1 MFNLAQAMQAIDDAL
16 TTKPVDAALNWNTK
30 VPFDPALV
38 GQLIGHY
45 RALNERFESL
55 GAQLEGD
62 SQAAEAKIRECAEA
76 LHKLRHDESLRLY
89 PVIARGLSSDPIKS
103 AHSVPAAMQA
113 YGWRVIPVNP
123 HADELLGEKGSTVY
137 GVLGLVS
144 DLEEILPYEP
154 CMVGAVLLPWEDRII
169 YDSLLT
175 PSKLRSFG
183 QEIVR
188 SPGTRTKR

>member
-89 PVIARGLSSDPIKS
+89 PVIARGLSSDPITRRLFWQS
-103 AHSVPAAMQA
+103 RLVMLGLAR
-113 YGWRVIPVNP
+113 RVFRRF
-123 HADELLGEKGSTVY
+123 DELARA
-137 GVLGLVS
+137 
-144 DLEEILPYEP
+144 I
-154 CMVGAVLLPWEDRII
+154 R
-169 YDSLLT
+169 
-175 PSKLRSFG
+175 
-183 QEIVR
+183 
-188 SPGTRTKR
+188 TRTEVASAAEHAAKALAEYRRRNEAEMYPLYDLIGQRSIGTGARSGSRVA